1 MNIDDYRAEVAKQ
14 KEEADSTPVEQ
25 TATPEAVVETPIVE
39 APVTQVEAPI
49 VEDTVVTQTTPQ
61 VIEIDGKELPI
72 DEVKGGYLRQADY
85 TRKTQ
90 ELARLKEQ
98 AQVAQQYYD
107 VINARPDIA
116 KQFAENFN
124 LPYVDPEQAK
134 VTELETKYQDLL
146 LEREVELLSVKY
158 PDFNQAEV
166 LKFAYDE
173 KIDKLENA
181 YLLSKAKTGGQS
193 TATLDVASLTE
204 QIRQQ
209 VLQELQ
215 SNVDTGS
222 IIGTGG
228 SAKPV
233 SPDVPNLTPAQAKVA
248 KSMNMS
254 PAEYSK
260 WL

>member
-1 MNIDDYRAEVAKQ
+1 MNIDDYRAEVARQ
-14 KEEADSTPVEQ
+14 KEEADSQVEQ
-25 TATPEAVVETPIVE
+25 PATPETVANPIVE
-39 APVTQVEAPI
+39 APATEAPI
-49 VEDTVVTQTTPQ
+49 VEDAPVTQTTPQ
-61 VIEIDGKELPI
+61 VIEIDGKEVPI
-72 DEVKGGYLRQADY
+72 EELKGGYLRQADY

-90 ELARLKEQ
+90 ELARDKEK
-98 AQVAQQYYD
+98 AQIAQQYYD
-107 VINARPDIA
+107 VISARPDVA

-134 VTELETKYQDLL
+134 VTDLERKYQDLL
-146 LEREVELLSVKY
+146 LTREVELLSVKY
-158 PDFNQAEV
+158 PDFNETEV
-166 LKFAYDE
+166 LRFAHDE

-181 YLLSKAKTGGQS
+181 YLLSKARTGAQS
-193 TATLDVASLTE
+193 TGTVDVASLTE

-233 SPDVPNLTPAQAKVA
+233 SPDVPTLTPAQAKVA
-248 KSMNMS
+248 KSMGMS